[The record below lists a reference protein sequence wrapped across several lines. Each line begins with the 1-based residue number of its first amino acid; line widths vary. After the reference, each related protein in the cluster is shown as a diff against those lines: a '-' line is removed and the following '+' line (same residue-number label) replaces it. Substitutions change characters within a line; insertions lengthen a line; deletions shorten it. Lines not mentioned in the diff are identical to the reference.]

1 MTSTYV
7 DLVERTSRGP
17 LFWLFL
23 CLLVTFL
30 VTRVVTRRIRA
41 GSTGLK
47 NWNVGG
53 VHVHHQVFGIAAV
66 LIAGS
71 LEFSFS
77 PGAPWR
83 ELLAGMFGAG
93 VALTLDEFALW
104 LYMDDVYWTE
114 AGRRSLDAIFVA
126 LLVTGLL
133 LLGLAPVDLSGRP
146 STVAIGLAFALVL
159 VFVPAAIAALKGK
172 PIAAIIGLFIW
183 GVAVICAVRLAKPNS
198 PWARRRYRPGSVK
211 AVRAEARF
219 GPSYQARWNRVRDV
233 IGGAP
238 SPRSSG

>member
-1 MTSTYV
+1 MTSAYF
-7 DLVERTSRGP
+7 DLVERTGRGP

-23 CLLVTFL
+23 CLLGTFL
-30 VTRVVTRRIRA
+30 VTRIVTRRIRA

-53 VHVHHQVFGIAAV
+53 VHVHHQVFGIIAA
-66 LIAGS
+66 LIAGC
-71 LEFSFS
+71 LEFSFR
-77 PGAPWR
+77 PGTPWS

-104 LYMDDVYWTE
+104 LYLDDVYWTQE
-114 AGRRSLDAIFVA
+114 GRRSLDAVFVA

-133 LLGLAPVDLSGRP
+133 LLGLAPVDLSGP
-146 STVAIGLAFALVL
+146 LSAVAIGLAVALVL

-198 PWARRRYRPGSVK
+198 PWARRRYRPGSAKV
-211 AVRAEARF
+211 ARAEARF
-219 GPSYQARWNRVRDV
+219 GPAYQARWNRVRDI

-238 SPRSSG
+238 SPRPSG